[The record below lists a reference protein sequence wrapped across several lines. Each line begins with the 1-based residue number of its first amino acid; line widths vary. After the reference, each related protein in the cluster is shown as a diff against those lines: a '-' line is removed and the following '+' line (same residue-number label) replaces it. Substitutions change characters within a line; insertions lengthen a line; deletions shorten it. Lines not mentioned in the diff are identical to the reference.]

1 MLFSIYSEENMRKP
15 SYRGFTLIELLVV
28 IAIIAVLIAL
38 LLPAV
43 QAAREAA
50 RRMQCVN
57 NLKQLGLAIQNYV
70 SGNGSLP
77 PTGENTTL
85 TQVQNFTDNF
95 GMKARILPFVEQ
107 NALFNSINWSF
118 IADPGSGAP
127 GMGTNDTVITAQINS
142 YLCPSDGNIPIGTY
156 TFKNGVTGARQW
168 GYGSYPNNIG
178 TIMNNNGNR
187 FDGPAYV
194 LASPSN
200 GGVVTFAAITDGLSN
215 TAIWS
220 EWIRGRN
227 ETVSRGLWQVYTA
240 PTSLN
245 GTTFIPLLT
254 TLNACKNVPKTAP
267 INTGQKGS
275 KWFNHNCGH
284 GGGYSHIMTPNL
296 NACEWNNTGGGQY
309 RTLVGASS
317 NHPGGVNVG
326 FLDGSVRF
334 VKNSVSQLTW
344 WAIATKGNGEVID
357 ANSL

>member
-1 MLFSIYSEENMRKP
+1 MRRLS

-70 SGNGSLP
+70 SANDSLP
-77 PTGENTTL
+77 PTGD
-85 TQVQNFTDNF
+85 VQAAATAQTYTGNF
-95 GMKARILPFVEQ
+95 GMKARLLPFIEQ
-107 NALFNSINWSF
+107 PALFNSINWSF
-118 IADPGSGAP
+118 IAEPAAGAP
-127 GMGTNDTVITAQINS
+127 GAGSNDTVVTAQINAF
-142 YLCPSDGNIPIGTY
+142 LCPSDGNVPLGTL
-156 TFKNGVTGARQW
+156 TFRNGVTGARQQ

-178 TIMNNNGNR
+178 TVMNNWGNR

-194 LASPSN
+194 IGAPQN
-200 GGVVTFAAITDGLSN
+200 GPTVKFAGITDGLSN

-220 EWIRGRN
+220 EFIRGRN
-227 ETVSRGLWQVYTA
+227 ETVSRGLHQIYTA
-240 PTSLN
+240 PISLK
-245 GTTFIPLLT
+245 GTTPIPLLT
-254 TLNACKNVPKTAP
+254 TLTACKSTGTTAP
-267 INTGQKGS
+267 VLSGQKGK
-275 KWFNHNCGH
+275 KWFNDACSQ

-296 NACEWNNTGGGQY
+296 NACEWSNTGGGQY
-309 RTLVGASS
+309 RTIVGASS

-334 VKNSVSQLTW
+334 IKNSVSQQTW
-344 WAIATKGNGEVID
+344 WAIATKAGGEVIS
-357 ANSL
+357 ASSL

>member
-1 MLFSIYSEENMRKP
+1 MKNSKSH
-15 SYRGFTLIELLVV
+15 RGFTLIELLVV

-57 NLKQLGLAIQNYV
+57 NMKQLGLAIQNYV
-70 SGNGSLP
+70 SGNDALP
-77 PTGENTTL
+77 PTGD
-85 TQVQNFTDNF
+85 VQAIATAQTYTGNF
-95 GMKARILPFVEQ
+95 GMKARLLPFIEQ
-107 NALFNSINWSF
+107 AGLFNAINWSF
-118 IADPGSGAP
+118 QAEPKAGTIGA
-127 GMGTNDTVITAQINS
+127 GANDTIVTSQVNAF
-142 YLCPSDGNIPIGTY
+142 LCPSDGNVPVGNT
-156 TFKNGVTGARQW
+156 TFKNGVTGARQT

-178 TIMNNNGNR
+178 TVMNNNGNR

-194 LASPSN
+194 IGAPGN
-200 GGVVTFAAITDGLSN
+200 GPTVKFAAITDGLSN

-220 EWIRGRN
+220 EWVRGRN
-227 ETVSRGLWQVYTA
+227 EVNSRGVHQIYTA

-245 GTTFIPLLT
+245 GTTYISLLT
-254 TLNACKNVPKTAP
+254 TMNVCKNVPRTAAVLS
-267 INTGQKGS
+267 GQKGQTWLNDACS
-275 KWFNHNCGH
+275 Q

-296 NACEWNNTGGGQY
+296 NACEWTASGTNPAGGGQY

-334 VKNSVSQLTW
+334 IKNSVSQQAW
-344 WAIATKGNGEVID
+344 WGIATKAGGEVIS